1 MNIDPAITIDMALN
15 AGLALLGYFY

>member
-15 AGLALLGYFY
+15 TGLALLGYF

>member
-15 AGLALLGYFY
+15 AGLALLGY

>member
-15 AGLALLGYFY
+15 AGLALLG